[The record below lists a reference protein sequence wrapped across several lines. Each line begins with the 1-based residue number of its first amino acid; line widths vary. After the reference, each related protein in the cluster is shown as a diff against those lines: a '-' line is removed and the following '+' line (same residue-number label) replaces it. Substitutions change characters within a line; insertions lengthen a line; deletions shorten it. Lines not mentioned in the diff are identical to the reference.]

1 MSLKIFVYFSALLN
15 ALLDIGADCYPSI
28 SMGGGTSADK
38 FNFSLR

>member
-1 MSLKIFVYFSALLN
+1 MSLKIFVYFSALL
-15 ALLDIGADCYPSI
+15 DIGADCCPSI